1 MAKNFGVFGNARR
14 NDQTQMM
21 MIAGALLLVLLGS
34 IGTILALSPGKEPEA
49 APAVVQETKI
59 DVAKVLIPGKQ
70 IEPGTVLEPTLFR
83 VEERPRNLVPARAIG
98 SLEELLG
105 TYARTLIVPD
115 QPLTADYVTK
125 LKPNSAITANIPE
138 GFRAVTIRVDERSSV
153 EGWARPGARVDVVW
167 ATVIRGEQTVSTIV
181 YNAKVLSAERQ
192 TEGGAQGAQNQNQA
206 TPATVTL
213 LVGVDDATKIQL
225 ASTAGSLSLSLRG
238 DRDASMPSNTNPIT
252 FRELLNQGSDTQAP
266 AAPSE
271 GIVRVRR
278 RDGGFD
284 ELELRGGRLVPANKN
299 R

>member
-1 MAKNFGVFGNARR
+1 MAKNFGGFGNARR
-14 NDQTQMM
+14 SDQTQMM
-21 MIAGALLLVLLGS
+21 MVAGALLLVLLGS
-34 IGTILALSPGKEPEA
+34 IGTILALSPSKEPEA
-49 APAVVQETKI
+49 APIVVQETKI

-70 IEPGTVLEPTLFR
+70 IEPGTVLEPSLFR
-83 VEERPRNLVPARAIG
+83 IEERPRNVVPARAIA
-98 SLEELLG
+98 SPDELLG

-115 QPLTADYVTK
+115 QPLTADYITK

-181 YNAKVLSAERQ
+181 FNAKVLSAERQ
-192 TEGGAQGAQNQNQA
+192 TEGGAGSQNQNQA

-266 AAPSE
+266 TTPSE
-271 GIVRVRR
+271 GVVRVRR

>member
-1 MAKNFGVFGNARR
+1 MAKNFGGFGNARR

-34 IGTILALSPGKEPEA
+34 IGTILALAPSKEPEA
-49 APAVVQETKI
+49 APVVVQETKI
-59 DVAKVLIPGKQ
+59 DIAKVLIPAKQ
-70 IEPGTVLEPTLFR
+70 IEPGTVLEPSLFR
-83 VEERPRNLVPARAIG
+83 IEERPRNVVPARAIG
-98 SLEELLG
+98 NPDELLG

-181 YNAKVLSAERQ
+181 FNAKVLSAERQ
-192 TEGGAQGAQNQNQA
+192 TEGGAAGNPNQA

-225 ASTAGSLSLSLRG
+225 ASTAGTLSLSLRG

-252 FRELLNQGSDTQAP
+252 FRELLNQGGDTQAP
-266 AAPSE
+266 VAPSE

-284 ELELRGGRLVPANKN
+284 ELELRGGRLVPSNKN